1 MRTVN
6 EVSKLTGVSIRALQY
21 YDKIG
26 LLAPSGYTASGYR
39 LYDDTALE
47 TLQQILLLKE
57 LEFPLKEI
65 AKILSSPGFDREK
78 ALNQQIELLLLKKE
92 HLEQLISFAR
102 EVKEKG
108 EIKMDFTA
116 FDTKKIEEY
125 KERAKAQWGDTPAYQ
140 EYEKKNG
147 HRSAKEENVVMH
159 GLLELFVEF
168 GGMKEMAAD
177 ENKPQAQVKKLQDYI
192 SEHFY
197 HCTNEILAGL
207 GQMYAAD
214 GEFKKNIDHA
224 GGDGTADF
232 VAEAIRIYCERV

>member
-39 LYDDTALE
+39 
-47 TLQQILLLKE
+47 
-57 LEFPLKEI
+57 
-65 AKILSSPGFDREK
+65 
-78 ALNQQIELLLLKKE
+78 
-92 HLEQLISFAR
+92 LEQLISFAR

-232 VAEAIRIYCERV
+232 AAEAIRIYCERA